1 MTSTYSRFLDVD
13 EIKKSWEVPK
23 FYVNVVS
30 IKEQNVDL
38 GSTCLQSSD
47 VSIYQCT
54 LQVCMAI
61 CLVWSEIL
69 FPISTLQILQKF
81 NLDVA

>member
-54 LQVCMAI
+54 LQVRMAWHLSSMI
-61 CLVWSEIL
+61 WNFIPN
-69 FPISTLQILQKF
+69 FIFANFTKI
-81 NLDVA
+81 

>member
-1 MTSTYSRFLDVD
+1 MYTQRTQDTLLESVLLMTSTYSRFLDVD

-38 GSTCLQSSD
+38 CSTCLQSSD
-47 VSIYQCT
+47 VNIYQCT
-54 LQVCMAI
+54 LQVRMAI
-61 CLVWSEIL
+61 CLV
-69 FPISTLQILQKF
+69 
-81 NLDVA
+81 

>member
-38 GSTCLQSSD
+38 CSTCLQSSD
-47 VSIYQCT
+47 VNIYQRT

-81 NLDVA
+81 N

>member
-38 GSTCLQSSD
+38 CSTCLQSSD
-47 VSIYQCT
+47 VNIYQCT
-54 LQVCMAI
+54 LQVRMAI

-81 NLDVA
+81 N

>member
-1 MTSTYSRFLDVD
+1 MYTQRTQDTLLESVLLMTSTYSRFLDVD

-38 GSTCLQSSD
+38 CSTCLQSSD
-47 VSIYQCT
+47 VNIYQHT
-54 LQVCMAI
+54 LQVRMAI
-61 CLVWSEIL
+61 CLV
-69 FPISTLQILQKF
+69 
-81 NLDVA
+81 